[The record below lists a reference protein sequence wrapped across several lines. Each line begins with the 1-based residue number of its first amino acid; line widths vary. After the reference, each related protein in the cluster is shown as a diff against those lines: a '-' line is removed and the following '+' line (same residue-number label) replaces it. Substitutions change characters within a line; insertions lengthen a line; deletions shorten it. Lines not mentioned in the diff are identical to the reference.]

1 MRCEGAR
8 LQLKTSCC
16 LFILE
21 MWLKVFE
28 GACKMYNH
36 WKKTLLALT
45 AFFWNAC
52 DNNTTPT
59 GPVVGPDPTSS
70 STEGQNSSSSAV
82 NPGSSSVDNP
92 ASSSSVVSSSSAQS
106 SSSDAQLS
114 SSAESSS
121 SVESSSSSPIAE
133 SSSGGIEVV
142 PLYGVYMDKETCT
155 AHKDDKVYEC
165 TDGVTCVESDVEETP
180 ATSDPTEVTAK
191 YGVVYKPEVTAKYG
205 VVYIKDKVYTCS
217 DGKVYNEAEFQ
228 AHYNTLIIDETVVL
242 YGPPCAF
249 DGSCGK
255 DK

>member
-1 MRCEGAR
+1 
-8 LQLKTSCC
+8 
-16 LFILE
+16 
-21 MWLKVFE
+21 
-28 GACKMYNH
+28 MYKH
-36 WKKTLLALT
+36 WKKFLLALT

-52 DNNTTPT
+52 DNGSSPT
-59 GPVVGPDPTSS
+59 APVFPDSSS
-70 STEGQNSSSSAV
+70 STTNGQNSSSSV
-82 NPGSSSVDNP
+82 EK
-92 ASSSSVVSSSSAQS
+92 VSSSSTVKNQFS
-106 SSSDAQLS
+106 SSSDVQPS

-133 SSSGGIEVV
+133 SSSGEIEVV
-142 PLYGVYMDKETCT
+142 PLYGVYMDRETCT
-155 AHKDDKVYEC
+155 VHKDDTVYEC
-165 TDGVTCVESDVEETP
+165 TDGVTCVESTADAEDVP
-180 ATSDPTEVTAK
+180 ATSNPTEVTAK

>member
-1 MRCEGAR
+1 
-8 LQLKTSCC
+8 
-16 LFILE
+16 
-21 MWLKVFE
+21 
-28 GACKMYNH
+28 MYNH

-106 SSSDAQLS
+106 SSSVAPS

-121 SVESSSSSPIAE
+121 SVASSSSTPIAE
-133 SSSGGIEVV
+133 SSSDGIEVV
-142 PLYGVYMDKETCT
+142 PLYGVFVDNDTCRVRNGEST
-155 AHKDDKVYEC
+155 YEC
-165 TDGVTCVESDVEETP
+165 TDGVTCEEAATGDLDFVET
-180 ATSDPTEVTAK
+180 TSPEVSAK

-205 VVYIKDKVYTCS
+205 VVYIKDKTYKCS
-217 DGKVYNEAEFQ
+217 DGKVYNEAEFR
-228 AHYNTLIIDETVVL
+228 ARYDVVEVLEKEMPPVL
-242 YGPPCAF
+242 YGPPCVF
-249 DGSCGK
+249 DGNCGE

>member
-1 MRCEGAR
+1 
-8 LQLKTSCC
+8 
-16 LFILE
+16 
-21 MWLKVFE
+21 
-28 GACKMYNH
+28 MYKH
-36 WKKTLLALT
+36 WRKFLLALT

-52 DNNTTPT
+52 DNTAS
-59 GPVVGPDPTSS
+59 PVAPVIQDSSS
-70 STEGQNSSSSAV
+70 STTNGQNL
-82 NPGSSSVDNP
+82 SSSVEN
-92 ASSSSVVSSSSAQS
+92 ASSSSVAETQS
-106 SSSDAQLS
+106 SSSSDVQSSSSEAQLS

-165 TDGVTCVESDVEETP
+165 TDGVTCVESTADAEDVP
-180 ATSDPTEVTAK
+180 ATSNPTEVTAK
-191 YGVVYKPEVTAKYG
+191 YGVVYKPVVTAKYG